1 MSDEEAVVTET
12 PSGEAEDGGGSEDAS
27 QIAEVGAQEGLQGT
41 ESTEAASAAGG
52 EAAGTTTPA
61 GDDILQHPKVQEA
74 ISRLQSTKDT
84 ELAAVKREMRE
95 LREGLQKPADQRPD
109 ERAQIQA
116 RLQELEAHLEV
127 NAYDSTA
134 QREAARLEARL
145 EVMDRLG
152 QQDQQQNFRAARD
165 QGFAA
170 LKEKAP
176 VLWAAEDSEEWPK
189 AQELAGQM
197 KTASQR
203 HGLEGHPHEALLA
216 YALVN
221 LNQRG
226 QEVEAAKAQGSLAE
240 QTRQK
245 TVAQKGQLGTSK
257 AGKTAGLGLSSSEM
271 ETVNQMKVPS
281 ETFARVR
288 AQMKKGVTVDA

>member
-1 MSDEEAVVTET
+1 
-12 PSGEAEDGGGSEDAS
+12 
-27 QIAEVGAQEGLQGT
+27 
-41 ESTEAASAAGG
+41 
-52 EAAGTTTPA
+52 
-61 GDDILQHPKVQEA
+61 
-74 ISRLQSTKDT
+74 
-84 ELAAVKREMRE
+84 
-95 LREGLQKPADQRPD
+95 
-109 ERAQIQA
+109 
-116 RLQELEAHLEV
+116 
-127 NAYDSTA
+127 
-134 QREAARLEARL
+134 
-145 EVMDRLG
+145 
-152 QQDQQQNFRAARD
+152 
-165 QGFAA
+165 
-170 LKEKAP
+170 
-176 VLWAAEDSEEWPK
+176 
-189 AQELAGQM
+189 
-197 KTASQR
+197 
-203 HGLEGHPHEALLA
+203 LA